1 MSKRSVLGLAALF
14 AAVSVSSAFAQAA
27 PPAAGIQTKAWNKC
41 RACHT
46 VDDKP
51 TPAGPSLKGVY
62 GSKSGSRP
70 GYAYS
75 PAVKNAGV
83 VWNDKTLDAY
93 LMAPRKVIAGSR
105 MAFIGMPSA
114 EERAAVIAYLKTA
127 R

>member
-1 MSKRSVLGLAALF
+1 MSKRSVLGLAALLAVVS
-14 AAVSVSSAFAQAA
+14 AAPAFAQVA
-27 PPAAGIQTKAWNKC
+27 PPAAGVQTKAWNKC

-46 VDDKP
+46 VDDKALP
-51 TPAGPSLKGVY
+51 SGPSLKGVF
-62 GSKSGSRP
+62 GSKSGTRP

-83 VWNDKTLDAY
+83 VWNEKTLDAY
-93 LMAPRKVIAGSR
+93 LLAPRKVIAGSR

-127 R
+127 K